1 MGLRFETA
9 TPDGRTLD
17 VFVDGPEEAI
27 PLLFHN
33 GTPSSGQL
41 YAPFSEAAS
50 QRGLRMTSFSRAG
63 YGSSTRN
70 LGRSVADVAPDVAS
84 ILDQLGAERFYTLGW
99 SGGGPHAL
107 ACAALLPER
116 LIGAA
121 TVGGL
126 APYGAEGLDWMN
138 GMGRENIEA
147 FGAAVADP
155 ASLEQ
160 LLAAVAP
167 EFAAVTSTEV
177 AASLGNLV
185 SDVDYAAISGEAAAW
200 LADVFRESVRNGI
213 WGWYDDELAL
223 VEPWGFDVSEINVP
237 VAIWQGSQD
246 RMTPFAHG
254 EWLASAIPGA
264 HAHLLP
270 EHGHLSLGVGSFGLL
285 IDDLLSRA
293 PA

>member
-9 TPDGRTLD
+9 TPDRRTLD
-17 VFVDGPEEAI
+17 VFVDGPEGAI

-33 GTPSSGQL
+33 GTPCSGQL

-50 QRGLRMTSFSRAG
+50 QRGLRMASFSRAG

-70 LGRSVADVAPDVAS
+70 PGRSVADVAPDVAS

-138 GMGRENIEA
+138 GMGQENIQA

-160 LLAAVAP
+160 LLAAVAS
-167 EFAAVTSTEV
+167 EFATVTSTEV

-185 SDVDYAAISGEAAAW
+185 SDVDHAAISGEAAAW

-237 VAIWQGSQD
+237 VAVWQGSQD

-254 EWLASAIPGA
+254 EWLAAAIPGA
-264 HAHLLP
+264 NAHLLP

-285 IDDLLSRA
+285 IDDLLSLA

>member
-17 VFVDGPEEAI
+17 VFVDGPEGAI

-41 YAPFSEAAS
+41 YAPFAEAAS
-50 QRGLRMTSFSRAG
+50 QRGLRIVSFSRAG
-63 YGSSTRN
+63 YGGSTRN
-70 LGRSVADVAPDVAS
+70 PGRSVADVVPDVSAV
-84 ILDQLGAERFYTLGW
+84 LVELGAERFYTLGW

-121 TVGGL
+121 TVGAL
-126 APYGAEGLDWMN
+126 APYGAEGLDWMA
-138 GMGRENIEA
+138 GMGQENIQA

-155 ASLEQ
+155 AALEQ
-160 LLAAVAP
+160 FIAAVAS
-167 EFAAVTSTEV
+167 EFATVTSTEV

-185 SDVDYAAISGEAAAW
+185 SDVDHAAISGEAAAW

-223 VEPWGFDVSEINVP
+223 VQPWGFDVSEINVP
-237 VAIWQGSQD
+237 VAVWQGSQD

-254 EWLASAIPGA
+254 EWLAAAIPGA
-264 HAHLLP
+264 NAHLLP

-285 IDDLLSRA
+285 IDDLLSLA
-293 PA
+293 PV

>member
-1 MGLRFETA
+1 MDLRFQIA

-17 VFVDGPEEAI
+17 VYADGPEGAI

-41 YAPFSEAAS
+41 YAPFAEAAS
-50 QRGLRMTSFSRAG
+50 QRDLRIVSFSRAG
-63 YGSSTRN
+63 YGTSTRN
-70 LGRSVADVAPDVAS
+70 MERSVADVIPDVAVV
-84 ILDQLGAERFYTLGW
+84 LDQLGANRFYTLGW

-126 APYGAEGLDWMN
+126 APHGAEGLDWMA
-138 GMGRENIEA
+138 GMGQENIEA

-155 ASLEQ
+155 DALEQ
-160 LLAAVAP
+160 FLEAVAP
-167 EFAAVTSTEV
+167 GFATVTTKEV

-185 SDVDYAAISGEAAAW
+185 SDVDRAAISGPAAAW

-223 VEPWGFDVSEINVP
+223 VEPWGFNVGEINVP
-237 VAIWQGSQD
+237 VAIWQGLQD

-254 EWLASAIPGA
+254 EWLASHIPGA

-270 EHGHLSLGVGSFGLL
+270 DHGHLSLGVGSFGLL
-285 IDDLLSRA
+285 IDDLLTIA
-293 PA
+293 PS

>member
-17 VFVDGPEEAI
+17 VFVDGPEGAI

-41 YAPFSEAAS
+41 YAPFAEPAS
-50 QRGLRMTSFSRAG
+50 QRGLRMVSFSRAG
-63 YGSSTRN
+63 YGGSTRN
-70 LGRSVADVAPDVAS
+70 PGRSVADVVPDVSAV
-84 ILDQLGAERFYTLGW
+84 LVELGAERFYTLGW

-121 TVGGL
+121 TVGAL
-126 APYGAEGLDWMN
+126 APYGAEGLDWMA
-138 GMGRENIEA
+138 GMGQENIQA

-155 ASLEQ
+155 AALEQ
-160 LLAAVAP
+160 FIAAVAS
-167 EFAAVTSTEV
+167 EFATVTSTEV

-185 SDVDYAAISGEAAAW
+185 SDVDHAAISGEAAAW

-223 VEPWGFDVSEINVP
+223 VQPWGFDVSEINVP
-237 VAIWQGSQD
+237 VAVWQGSQD

-254 EWLASAIPGA
+254 EWLAAAIPGA
-264 HAHLLP
+264 NAHLLP
-270 EHGHLSLGVGSFGLL
+270 ERGHLSLGVGSFGLL
-285 IDDLLSRA
+285 IDDLLSLA
-293 PA
+293 PV